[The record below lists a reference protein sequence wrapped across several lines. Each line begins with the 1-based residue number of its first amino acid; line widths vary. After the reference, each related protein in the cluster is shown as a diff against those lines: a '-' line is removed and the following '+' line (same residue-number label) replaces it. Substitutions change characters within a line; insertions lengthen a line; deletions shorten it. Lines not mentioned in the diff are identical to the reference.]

1 MPIDHQNQGGTPTAP
16 TTGGGSSPNTSLF
29 LIPTDTVPGLAVRLA
44 IPALKV
50 LQNALE
56 SLAASPASPASH
68 QSSTSQPPITWH
80 AHSSNTVL
88 ALIPDA
94 TPIVR
99 RAASRL
105 WPGPVTLIIEPSDS
119 SLATIRK
126 HFGSTT
132 DESRALWARVP
143 DHSTALN
150 FIAHAGDTPV
160 LARGIPD
167 GNGGLCATITQ
178 ARARL
183 ATAGIPFTEIPGPD
197 GSGLPSTLV
206 RLPLHGGFKIE
217 RVGAMS
223 AETVRQRLTL
233 RILFV
238 CTGNTCRSPMAE
250 RIARHL
256 VERRP
261 AGSIPIE
268 VASAGVTAATGE
280 PTTPEALEALRRR
293 GIEARATGAR
303 PLDPATTK
311 WADEVFTMTTSHLR
325 EAQRQGAR
333 HARLLDPKGL
343 DVPDPI
349 GGTQR
354 QYDDTAS
361 RLADLITARLQEF
374 TA

>member
-1 MPIDHQNQGGTPTAP
+1 MRFST
-16 TTGGGSSPNTSLF
+16 
-29 LIPTDTVPGLAVRLA
+29 
-44 IPALKV
+44 PALAS
-50 LQNALE
+50 LHQALD
-56 SLAASPASPASH
+56 SLAGLNPSQASTNQSPV
-68 QSSTSQPPITWH
+68 TWH
-80 AHSSNTVL
+80 AGSSSDVL
-88 ALIPDA
+88 TLIPDA

-99 RAASRL
+99 RAAARL
-105 WPGPVTLIIEPSDS
+105 WPGPVTLVIESSDVS
-119 SLATIRK
+119 RAAIRK
-126 HFGSTT
+126 HLNNGT

-150 FIAHAGDTPV
+150 FIAHTGNTPV

-183 ATAGIPFTEIPGPD
+183 TAAGINVTEIPGPD
-197 GSGLPSTLV
+197 GCGIPSTLV

-261 AGSIPIE
+261 AGSIPID

-303 PLDPATTK
+303 PLDPANVR
-311 WADEVFTMTTSHLR
+311 WADEVFTMTASHLR

-361 RLADLITARLQEF
+361 RLAELITARLQEF